1 MRDEPLVCHCLAVSE
16 AEITQAIRGGADSV
30 EAVGQYC
37 EAGTACQSCHG
48 PIRALLRI
56 EASRAL
62 AENRAPKSLRQL
74 SLFDAL
80 VDDSGGR
87 RRKATPRGGHEKPG

>member
-1 MRDEPLVCHCLAVSE
+1 MRDEPLVCHCLAVTE
-16 AEITQAIRGGADSV
+16 AEIAQAIRSGADSV
-30 EAVGQYC
+30 ESVGQYC

-48 PIRALLRI
+48 PIRTLLRI

-62 AENRAPKSLRQL
+62 AQSRAPKSLRQL

-80 VDDSGGR
+80 MDDAGGR
-87 RRKATPRGGHEKPG
+87 RKAAPRGGHKKR